1 MILNESLFYK
11 LFSKIILTMAFFTQE
26 TIEEKNN
33 MLLIFTCLLILIFSV
48 FILIK
53 FETLT
58 GVAVSLGAVIF
69 CGVMIIV
76 FIWQ

>member
-1 MILNESLFYK
+1 
-11 LFSKIILTMAFFTQE
+11 MAFFTQE

-33 MLLIFTCLLILIFSV
+33 MLLIFTCLLILIFAI

-58 GVAVSLGAVIF
+58 GVAVSLGSVVF
-69 CGVMIIV
+69 CGVLIIV
-76 FIWQ
+76 FL

>member
-1 MILNESLFYK
+1 MILNELLFYK

-76 FIWQ
+76 FI

>member
-76 FIWQ
+76 FI

>member
-1 MILNESLFYK
+1 MILTGLKFNK
-11 LFSKIILTMAFFTQE
+11 LFSMIILTMGFFTQE

-33 MLLIFTCLLILIFSV
+33 MLLIFTCIMILIFAI

-53 FETLT
+53 FETLM

-69 CGVMIIV
+69 CGVLIIV
-76 FIWQ
+76 FI

>member
-1 MILNESLFYK
+1 
-11 LFSKIILTMAFFTQE
+11 MAFFTQE

-33 MLLIFTCLLILIFSV
+33 MLLIFTCLLILIFSI

-69 CGVMIIV
+69 CGVLIIV
-76 FIWQ
+76 FI

>member
-1 MILNESLFYK
+1 
-11 LFSKIILTMAFFTQE
+11 MAFFTQE

-33 MLLIFTCLLILIFSV
+33 MLLIFTCLLILIFSI

-58 GVAVSLGAVIF
+58 GVAISLGAVIF
-69 CGVMIIV
+69 CGVLIIV
-76 FIWQ
+76 FI

>member
-1 MILNESLFYK
+1 MG
-11 LFSKIILTMAFFTQE
+11 FFTQE

-33 MLLIFTCLLILIFSV
+33 MLLIFTCIMILIFSV

-53 FETLT
+53 FETLM

-76 FIWQ
+76 FI

>member
-1 MILNESLFYK
+1 
-11 LFSKIILTMAFFTQE
+11 MAFFTQE

-69 CGVMIIV
+69 CGVLIIV
-76 FIWQ
+76 FI